1 MFGDYIRVNAAAH
14 IENRADTHEIRM
26 DRRGDVIENFIRY
39 GFMKRASIA
48 ERPHVELE
56 RFEFDTELTWNIFN
70 CERREIGLA
79 GFRAQA
85 GEFRDVDANR
95 KIPAG
100 SWVVE
105 GFELCAGLCRHES
118 IIKSKNKKSKL
129 IRISLIISGYF
140 HLNQAALYQ

>member
-1 MFGDYIRVNAAAH
+1 MFGDHIRVNTAAH
-14 IENRADTHEIRM
+14 IEIRADTHEIRM
-26 DRRGDVIENFIRY
+26 DRCRDVIENFIRD
-39 GFMKRASIA
+39 GFMKRASVA
-48 ERPHVELE
+48 ERPHIEFE
-56 RFEFDTELTWNIFN
+56 RFEFDAKLTWNIFD

-105 GFELCAGLCRHES
+105 GFELCAGLCCHES
-118 IIKSKNKKSKL
+118 IIKSKK
-129 IRISLIISGYF
+129 
-140 HLNQAALYQ
+140 